1 MICKDS
7 ILDYQQSRSSVIFIF
22 ALAYEGRCMITCGP
36 DENLLAVHVVTGDV
50 AHRRRLHTANKMI
63 AGVGEVD

>member
-36 DENLLAVHVVTGDV
+36 QMKIYWPFTL
-50 AHRRRLHTANKMI
+50 
-63 AGVGEVD
+63 